1 MVVMGLRVIGSKRTE
16 IGFNSLGNLL
26 RDFIKFSIRATSL
39 TTTKFAQLFFPS
51 SSTPFSFNLF
61 FNPFSIF
68 TLCISLLF
76 SHFSQLFIYIYFCLL
91 AILFFCT
98 FPHPFHIFNS
108 TPLSHLTRTHFSFN
122 CL

>member
-39 TTTKFAQLFFPS
+39 TTTKFAQLSSLPLLHLSPS
-51 SSTPFSFNLF
+51 TSFSTLFQFLLCAFHSF
-61 FNPFSIF
+61 
-68 TLCISLLF
+68 F
-76 SHFSQLFIYIYFCLL
+76 SHFSQLFLYIYVYLL

-108 TPLSHLTRTHFSFN
+108 TPLSHSTRTHFSFN